1 MNEKVD
7 GAKKFFT
14 PRVIIVMGLLVGI
27 VLAWVIYKGLCYVS
41 TDDAFI
47 DGNVVVISPK
57 LGAHVLH
64 VFIDDNQAVKA
75 GSALIELDSKDFEV
89 RVQMAAADLEAAKA
103 EEEEAQQDAFRYE
116 KLSETDEVSKQQR
129 DRAVLRA
136 RTAAA
141 KLTLAEATLRK
152 AALDLSYTKISS
164 PTAGHVARKSV
175 EVGAFVQP
183 GQALLAVVSDK
194 KWVEANFKET
204 DLTRMRAGQ
213 KVTVTVDAY
222 PGKVWAAHVDS
233 IQRGTGSR
241 FSLFPPENAAGNYVK
256 VVQRVPVKIVF
267 DEAMD
272 ERYPLSVGMSVVP
285 DVKVR

>member
-1 MNEKVD
+1 MKEKVE

-14 PRVIIVMGLLVGI
+14 PPVVIALGLLVGMI
-27 VLAWVIYKGLCYVS
+27 LAVVIYRGVCYVS

-57 LGAHVLH
+57 VAAHVLH
-64 VFIDDNQAVKA
+64 VFIDDNQAVKVD
-75 GSALIELDSKDFEV
+75 SALIELDPKDFEA
-89 RVQMAAADLEAAKA
+89 RLQMAAADLEAAKA
-103 EEEEAQQDAFRYE
+103 EDEEAQQDAIRYA
-116 KLSETDEVSKQQR
+116 KLSETDEVSKQQM
-129 DRAVLRA
+129 DRAALRA

-141 KLTLAEATLRK
+141 KVASAKAALRK
-152 AALDLSYTKISS
+152 AELDLSYTKISS
-164 PTAGHVARKSV
+164 PTDGHVASKSV

-183 GQALLAVVSDK
+183 GQALMAIVSDK
-194 KWVEANFKET
+194 KWVVANFKET
-204 DLTRMRAGQ
+204 DLTRMRQGQ
-213 KVTVTVDAY
+213 KVEIHVDTY
-222 PGKVWAAHVDS
+222 PGKVWAAHLDS

-267 DEAMD
+267 DEAPD

>member
-1 MNEKVD
+1 M
-7 GAKKFFT
+7 
-14 PRVIIVMGLLVGI
+14 
-27 VLAWVIYKGLCYVS
+27 
-41 TDDAFI
+41 
-47 DGNVVVISPK
+47 
-57 LGAHVLH
+57 
-64 VFIDDNQAVKA
+64 
-75 GSALIELDSKDFEV
+75 
-89 RVQMAAADLEAAKA
+89 
-103 EEEEAQQDAFRYE
+103 
-116 KLSETDEVSKQQR
+116 
-129 DRAVLRA
+129 
-136 RTAAA
+136 
-141 KLTLAEATLRK
+141 AEATLRK